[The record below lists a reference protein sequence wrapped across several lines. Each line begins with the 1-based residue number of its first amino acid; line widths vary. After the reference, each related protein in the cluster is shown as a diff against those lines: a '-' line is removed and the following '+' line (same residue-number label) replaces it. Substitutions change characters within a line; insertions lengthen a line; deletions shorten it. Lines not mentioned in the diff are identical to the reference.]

1 MNVEEVIARLGSIS
15 DRSRLDGMSRYGIK
29 VDRALGVS
37 MPEMRALA
45 KTIGRDHLLALDLW
59 RSGVH
64 EGRIMA
70 SLLADPKLLT
80 AEEME
85 EMVSGVDS
93 WDVCD
98 QCSSNLFSR
107 SPLAA
112 PKALEW
118 SKRGEEFQ
126 KRAGFATMAALAVHR
141 KELSEKDLQLLLEAV
156 VRESHDDRNFVR
168 KAVNWALR
176 QIGKRDLRSNGMAIE
191 AAERIMAKG
200 DRASRWVASDA
211 LRELRSEAV
220 QQRLKNRQIR

>member
-107 SPLAA
+107 
-112 PKALEW
+112 
-118 SKRGEEFQ
+118 
-126 KRAGFATMAALAVHR
+126 
-141 KELSEKDLQLLLEAV
+141 
-156 VRESHDDRNFVR
+156 
-168 KAVNWALR
+168 
-176 QIGKRDLRSNGMAIE
+176 
-191 AAERIMAKG
+191 
-200 DRASRWVASDA
+200 
-211 LRELRSEAV
+211 
-220 QQRLKNRQIR
+220 